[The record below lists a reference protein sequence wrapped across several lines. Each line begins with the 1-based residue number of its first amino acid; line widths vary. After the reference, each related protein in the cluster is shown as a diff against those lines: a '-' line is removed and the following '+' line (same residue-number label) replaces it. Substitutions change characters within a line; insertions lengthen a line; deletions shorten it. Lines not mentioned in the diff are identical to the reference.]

1 MLVKILFS
9 AAVIAGALLWL
20 RVMRKPADASRDAD
34 VDAEADSHDAAPS
47 VRAVAFGLLGVVL
60 IASLA
65 VFALKLRHDYRI
77 IELRITSGDAVA
89 TYHARQKSIRG
100 RRFTTLDGAR
110 ITLGENDRIE
120 TTELD

>member
-20 RVMRKPADASRDAD
+20 RVMRKPIDASPDAD
-34 VDAEADSHDAAPS
+34 SDSDSHDAAPS

>member
-20 RVMRKPADASRDAD
+20 RVMRKPADASS
-34 VDAEADSHDAAPS
+34 DAESDSHDTAPS